1 MPQFTNNNYPHFTTS
16 NTKKVQKMQQFTNNN
31 YHQITILPYS
41 TMQKSTQHKNP
52 QTYHTT
58 YHLKN
63 TQTNKQTTF
72 TIYYDEDLHFY
83 ISYNNYLL
91 PSYLFSTSYEG
102 DPENQILQF
111 IFTHFT
117 HLLNQHQH
125 KINPLPYLFFSVG
138 ESLHHTIT
146 TLPHTKNTY
155 TTTIPPNTNNPNNNY
170 PKRDPLHNNQ

>member
-1 MPQFTNNNYPHFTTS
+1 MIHSTN
-16 NTKKVQKMQQFTNNN
+16 Q
-31 YHQITILPYS
+31 HQIQILPHS
-41 TMQKSTQHKNP
+41 LQKSTQHSNP
-52 QTYHTT
+52 HTYHTT

-63 TQTNKQTTF
+63 LSTSKQTTF

-102 DPENQILQF
+102 DPETQILNF

-125 KINPLPYLFFSVG
+125 KINPLPYYFFNQTYN
-138 ESLHHTIT
+138 HTIT
-146 TLPHTKNTY
+146 TTSQ
-155 TTTIPPNTNNPNNNY
+155 PNQTFTS
-170 PKRDPLHNNQ
+170 Q